1 MSSLTQ
7 QTSISWRRRSLYARR
22 KNAHGFLLRHVR
34 AVGAFFA
41 SFLAAMH
48 ESRRCR
54 AEQEIQQHQYL
65 IHQAQAY
72 HDRCEIERQQRL
84 APTRIVQ

>member
-7 QTSISWRRRSLYARR
+7 RTNISWRRRSLYARR
-22 KNAHGFLLRHVR
+22 ENLLGSLLRHTR

-65 IHQAQAY
+65 IRQAQAY
-72 HDRCEIERQQRL
+72 HARCEIERQRRL